1 MQGTD
6 GSTTRTL
13 ESTVLAACTLCRDFQ
28 AGSRETERR
37 TTGLHLTDC
46 TATAVP
52 QLIHQ
57 DPPSGD
63 YGRRTS
69 DPIRPPIL
77 KEDHGHWR
85 SRTAGLSLS
94 RDWHGLRNKSLIS
107 VGR

>member
-1 MQGTD
+1 MQGT
-6 GSTTRTL
+6 GVLVLS
-13 ESTVLAACTLCRDFQ
+13 SLAACTSCRDFQ

-52 QLIHQ
+52 SSSTKIRL
-57 DPPSGD
+57 PGD

-69 DPIRPPIL
+69 DPIRPRIL
-77 KEDHGHWR
+77 KEDHGYWR